1 MLKHC
6 HKTSIINESQV
17 CGVNC
22 SVNSPEHLQSIHK
35 KLAGMPIKIL
45 LLRKSKATTCTTL
58 RDTGL
63 ADFKQ
68 LTKYGQ
74 YIKSYMERKRVTQL
88 YF

>member
-6 HKTSIINESQV
+6 HETYVINESQV
-17 CGVNC
+17 CGGNC

-35 KLAGMPIKIL
+35 KLAGMPMKIL
-45 LLRKSKATTCTTL
+45 SLRKSKATTCSTL

-68 LTKYGQ
+68 STKYAQ
-74 YIKSYMERKRVTQL
+74 YIKSHMERKRVTQL

>member
-1 MLKHC
+1 
-6 HKTSIINESQV
+6 
-17 CGVNC
+17 
-22 SVNSPEHLQSIHK
+22 
-35 KLAGMPIKIL
+35 MPIKIL
-45 LLRKSKATTCTTL
+45 LLRKSKANTCSTL